1 MRGADYLSYL
11 IGLEM
16 DKRYAGSSGGTIIG
30 RMHGET
36 GVNGYSNGYGMLNG
50 SNSRVGDLEYFGVA
64 VPGKDGSMTYNL
76 TMTFH
81 DIMDPNFQY
90 YGDMIGASIYPGT
103 PYNVHI
109 TWSLSL
115 TVSPPP
121 ATTQST
127 RH

>member
-1 MRGADYLSYL
+1 MIGA
-11 IGLEM
+11 EM
-16 DKRYAGSSGGTIIG
+16 DKRYAGSSGSTIIG

-50 SNSRVGDLEYFGVA
+50 SNSRVGDLEYFGIA
-64 VPGKDGSMTYNL
+64 VPGTDGSMIYNL

-90 YGDMIGASIYPGT
+90 DYDEIGASIYPGT

-121 ATTQST
+121 VPTQST